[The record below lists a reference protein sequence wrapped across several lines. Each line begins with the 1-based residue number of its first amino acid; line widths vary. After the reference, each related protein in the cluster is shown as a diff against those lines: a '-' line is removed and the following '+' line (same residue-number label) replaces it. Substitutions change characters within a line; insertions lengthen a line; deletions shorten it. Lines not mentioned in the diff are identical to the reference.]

1 MIQSHKR
8 FDQFILVL
16 ICISTCT
23 LAFETPLDNPKGLK
37 VTILTYIDYV
47 MSSFFYCECLTKV
60 FALGFVACGK
70 NSYIRNPWNI
80 LDFTIVMSALMSMIF
95 VNVDLKAIKSLRI
108 LRVLRPLRIVAKNRG
123 LKLAITSLFN
133 SLPNIANLLLIV
145 VFFIF
150 LLSILCMT
158 LFSGQFYTCSTDHL
172 DLTYYQQNDL
182 INTMQDCL
190 NYGGEWVNPD
200 FHFDTTPDAML
211 TLLSIQTTEGWI
223 DVMWNMVDSVGQY

>member
-1 MIQSHKR
+1 MTLMHYTTESKKDSKKNDYIDGLKDKLVGRCLFMFGPENRIRIFAHMICSHPY
-8 FDQFILVL
+8 FDRFILIL
-16 ICISTCT
+16 ICISTVT
-23 LAFETPLDNPKGLK
+23 LAFETPLDNPMGIK

-60 FALGFVACGK
+60 LANGFAFCGP

-80 LDFTIVMSALMSMIF
+80 LDFTIVMSALISMVF

-108 LRVLRPLRIVAKNRG
+108 LRVLRPLRIVAKHRG

-158 LFSGQFYTCSTDHL
+158 LFSGQFYSCSTDHL
-172 DLTYYQQNDL
+172 NLSYYQ
-182 INTMQDCL
+182 
-190 NYGGEWVNPD
+190 
-200 FHFDTTPDAML
+200 
-211 TLLSIQTTEGWI
+211 
-223 DVMWNMVDSVGQY
+223 